1 MNRAGRTAADLL
13 RSIAFVI
20 AAAGAAQAGAEE
32 LLTTSG
38 KPGQYGGE
46 LILAERSQP
55 KTLNPVTAIDG
66 GSRQAIQLLMADLI
80 HIDRESQRTVPALAR
95 SFEVSRDGRRYTV
108 HLRRGVRFSDGHPF
122 NADDVVF
129 TFQVYLDEKIHS
141 PQRDLLIVAGAPVAV
156 RKEGDDSVSFE
167 FAQPY
172 APGDRLFD
180 SIAILPR
187 HLLLRAYREGKLA
200 QAWGLT
206 AAASEIAGLG
216 PFRFKEYVPGQR
228 LVLERNPYYWKQD
241 SAHNRLPYVQAVL
254 FDYVGTEDAQ
264 VLRFETGASS
274 VISRLGAR
282 NFDVL
287 ANNNRDGRQMQDLGA
302 GLEYNFVFFNL
313 NDLSK
318 TNLPRVADKQTWFRD
333 VNFRRAVSAAID
345 RDALARLVYAGRA
358 APIWTHVTPGNKLWV
373 NTSLPKP
380 RRSLDIAR
388 TLLKNAGFSWNQS
401 GALVDKEGRAVTFS
415 LITNTG
421 NSERMQMA
429 AMVQHDLEEIG
440 ISVRVATLEFR
451 SMLDRVMNSFDYE
464 ACLLGLASG
473 DVDPGSEMNLWLST
487 GSTHLWNLGQTT
499 PATPWEA
506 EIDKL
511 MKAQM
516 VSLQHGERKRLY
528 DRVQQLV
535 AEYLPIIC
543 LVSPNVLVGARAG
556 VDNFRPAILPPY
568 SLWNAEELFWRKRQ

>member
-1 MNRAGRTAADLL
+1 M
-13 RSIAFVI
+13 V
-20 AAAGAAQAGAEE
+20 
-32 LLTTSG
+32 
-38 KPGQYGGE
+38 
-46 LILAERSQP
+46 AERSQP

-66 GSRQAIQLLMADLI
+66 GSRQAIQLMMADLI

-108 HLRRGVRFSDGHPF
+108 HLRRGLRFSDGHPF
-122 NADDVVF
+122 DADDVVF
-129 TFQVYLDEKIHS
+129 TFQVYLDEKTHS

-156 RKEGDDSVSFE
+156 RKENADTVSFE

-180 SIAILPR
+180 SIAMLPR
-187 HLLLRAYREGKLA
+187 HLLLRAYQEGKLA

-216 PFRFKEYVPGQR
+216 PFRFKQYVPGQR

-241 SAHNRLPYVQAVL
+241 SAHHRLPYVQAVV
-254 FDYVGTEDAQ
+254 FEYVGTEDAQ

-287 ANNNRDGRQMQDLGA
+287 AKNNSDGRQMQDLGA

-318 TNLPRVADKQTWFRD
+318 KNLPQVSDKQTWFRD

-345 RDALARLVYAGRA
+345 RDAIARLVYAGRA

-373 NTSLPKP
+373 NASLPKP
-380 RRSLDIAR
+380 RRSLETAR
-388 TLLKNAGFSWNQS
+388 TLLKNGGFSWNQS
-401 GALVDKEGRAVTFS
+401 GALVDNRGRAVSFS
-415 LITNTG
+415 LMTNTG

-473 DVDPGSEMNLWLST
+473 DVDPGSEMNLWLSS
-487 GSTHLWNLGQTT
+487 GGTHLWKLGQTT

-516 VSLQHGERKRLY
+516 VSLQQGERKRFY

-535 AEYLPIIC
+535 TEYLPIIC
-543 LVSPNVLVGARAG
+543 LVSPNILVGARG
-556 VDNFRPAILPPY
+556 GLDNFRPAILPPY
-568 SLWNAEELFWRKRQ
+568 SLWNAEELFWRKRP